1 MDRHIIHIHIPAFP
15 IAVERVC
22 RPGLRGRPV
31 VVAPPHSERGLIL
44 SVSSEAREEGIFKGM
59 PLGKAKKYC
68 PGLTVLPPNPDLT
81 ARASRVLTE
90 MATQYTPLWEPFR
103 PGHVYLDV
111 TGTERLWG
119 RAREAADRIRREIR
133 GRLCL
138 FGVAGVAANKMV
150 SSIASRIRV
159 SEGVRDV
166 NHGQEAFFMAPLKVD
181 VLPGIGHVRRRV
193 LLEELNICLVREI
206 AAMDMGALALVFGR
220 QAHVIHQRALGID
233 PTPVF
238 PPPRRPV
245 VAQEITLSQ
254 DENDDKRLLALLFEL
269 VERCAYRL
277 RQRALVPQRAG
288 LMLRYTDQE
297 QVVRRM
303 ELPHGSFWDFDLYG
317 PLEKTFF
324 HACRRRVR
332 IRFMRVWFQDL
343 FPPSPQLPLFS
354 GEPPLRERQR
364 AMTRALDRIRE
375 RHGETAIKYARAA

>member
-1 MDRHIIHIHIPAFP
+1 MERHIIHIHIPAFP

-22 RPGLRGRPV
+22 RPGLRDRPV
-31 VVAPPHSERGLIL
+31 VVAPLHSERGLIL
-44 SVSSEAREEGIFKGM
+44 SVSSEARQEGIFKGM

-68 PGLTVLPPNPDLT
+68 PGLTVLPPNPELT
-81 ARASRVLTE
+81 GRASQVLAG

-119 RAREAADRIRREIR
+119 RAREAADRLRRDIRE
-133 GRLCL
+133 RLRL
-138 FGVAGVAANKMV
+138 PGVAGVAGNKMV
-150 SSIASRIRV
+150 SSIASRIRI

-166 NHGQEAFFMAPLKVD
+166 HHGQEAFFMAPLKVD

-206 AAMDMGALALVFGR
+206 AAMDMGTLTLVFGR
-220 QAHVIHQRALGID
+220 QAHMIHQRALGID

-254 DENDDKRLLALLFEL
+254 DENDDKKLLAVLFEL
-269 VERCAYRL
+269 VEKCAYRL
-277 RQRALVPQRAG
+277 RRRALVPRGAG

-317 PLEKTFF
+317 PLEKAFF
-324 HACRRRVR
+324 NACRRRVR
-332 IRFMRVWFQDL
+332 MRFMRVWFQDL
-343 FPPSPQLPLFS
+343 LPPDPQLSLFS
-354 GEPPLRERQR
+354 AEPPLRGKER

-375 RHGETAIKYARAA
+375 RHGEAAIKYARAA